1 MCVKNR
7 LSESDKPV
15 SQKGCVERCGENG
28 VHVGVEECS
37 KASELTTRLAS
48 VEGDKEFVGQL

>member
-1 MCVKNR
+1 MKNR
-7 LSESDKPV
+7 LSEPDKPV

-28 VHVGVEECS
+28 VHVGVEECL

>member
-1 MCVKNR
+1 MKNR

-15 SQKGCVERCGENG
+15 SQKGCVERGGENG
-28 VHVGVEECS
+28 VHVGVEECLDA
-37 KASELTTRLAS
+37 KELTTRLTS